1 MDSDDD
7 LIIRVGTF
15 FYVLGG
21 AAFILFVVSDLARQA
36 DFDYFFI
43 AVVLLAIGWVFR
55 RRRPAPPSSG
65 RFAYLKKMRE
75 NARNRRSAKSRKPEE
90 KKK

>member
-21 AAFILFVVSDLARQA
+21 GAFILFVVSDLAKQA
-36 DFDYFFI
+36 DFDYFFV
-43 AVVLLAIGWVFR
+43 AVVLLGIGWVFR
-55 RRRPAPPSSG
+55 RRKQPPPSAG
-65 RFAYLKKMRE
+65 RFAYIKKMRE
-75 NARNRRSAKSRKPEE
+75 DAKNKRDAKTRKP
-90 KKK
+90 

>member
-1 MDSDDD
+1 MDADDDND

-21 AAFILFVVSDLARQA
+21 GAFILFVISDLVKQA

-43 AVVLLAIGWVFR
+43 AALLLAIGWVFR
-55 RRRPAPPSSG
+55 RRKPPPPSAG
-65 RFAYLKKMRE
+65 RFAYLKKMRDD
-75 NARNRRSAKSRKPEE
+75 ARARRAE
-90 KKK
+90 KTKK